1 MALSAAARSSLV
13 DHATAALR
21 AEIASGRWAIG
32 DRIPPEAK
40 LSDMLQVSR
49 GTLREAVRVLSVAG
63 LLDVRQGDGTY
74 VRNRQDQSELL
85 RRINHADLHHHFEV
99 RCMLEVQAVGLA
111 AQRHT
116 ASDLSRLEQLL
127 AARNDRPSDDA
138 TSVDAYVARDYAFH
152 EAVVAAAH
160 NPALLEL
167 YRLFSDTIRRHMPAT
182 MGNAQLPEPDN
193 AAHRAI
199 VTAIAARNPLAA
211 EAAARNILAP
221 ILTALE
227 NLLAA
232 PLAAAPVAGRADPG
246 GRQST

>member
-1 MALSAAARSSLV
+1 MALSAATRSSLV
-13 DHATAALR
+13 DHATASLR

-49 GTLREAVRVLSVAG
+49 GTLREAVRVLSAAG
-63 LLDVRQGDGTY
+63 LLEVRQGDGTY
-74 VRNRQDQSELL
+74 VRNQQDQSELL
-85 RRINHADLHHHFEV
+85 RRLNHADLHHHFEV
-99 RCMLEVQAVGLA
+99 RCMLEVQAAGLA

-116 ASDLSRLEQLL
+116 ASDLIRLQQLL
-127 AARNDRPSDDA
+127 AARNDRLSDDNTA
-138 TSVDAYVARDYAFH
+138 SVDAFVARDYAFH
-152 EAVVAAAH
+152 EAVIVAAH

-182 MGNAQLPEPDN
+182 VGNAHLPEPDD

-211 EAAARNILAP
+211 EAAARNIIAP

-227 NLLAA
+227 NLLATPA
-232 PLAAAPVAGRADPG
+232 GGAAFD
-246 GRQST
+246 QT